1 MRTPTRTETE
11 VRERLAEVLADVPF
25 VRPRGWKGQPA
36 RGKAGVD
43 LALDLIADRR
53 PWRILIEVKASGEPR
68 IARGAI
74 QRLQALLSKGEREYG
89 VLAAPY
95 IGPNTRAICQE
106 AGVGFIDLAG
116 NCRLVFDQ
124 VFIERRGLPNPRL
137 ERRPLRSIF
146 AARASRVLRVL
157 LENPKRPWQVK
168 QLATEAGVSLGLAF
182 KVKAR
187 LLDLEYAREKADG
200 VELAKPEELLR
211 EWGAAFEARNRRQV
225 DCFAQGDPPELEDAL
240 RKYCERRKIR
250 YALDLF
256 SGAARVAPFARYA
269 RGFAYADADLGA
281 VAEALGWKPVPS
293 GPNFTLLSPYDE
305 GVWYGVRK
313 VTGDVVV
320 SDVQLYLDLV
330 GYKGRGE
337 EVATFILEQKLRPR
351 W

>member
-1 MRTPTRTETE
+1 MRSVARTETE
-11 VRERLAEVLADVPF
+11 VRERLTAILADVPF
-25 VRPRGWKGQPA
+25 VRLRGWKSQPA
-36 RGKAGVD
+36 GGEGRVD
-43 LALDLIADRR
+43 LALDLVAGGR

-74 QRLQALLSKGEREYG
+74 QQLQALPSKGERRYG

-95 IGPNTRAICQE
+95 IGPSTRAICQE
-106 AGVGFIDLAG
+106 AGVGFVDLAG

-146 AARASRVLRVL
+146 APRASRILRVL

-168 QLATEAGVSLGLAF
+168 QLAAEAGVSLGLAF

-187 LLDLEYAREKADG
+187 LLELEYAREISDG
-200 VELAKPEELLR
+200 VELAKPEDLLR
-211 EWGAAFEARNRRQV
+211 EWGAAFQARKRQQV
-225 DCFAQGDPPELEDAL
+225 DCYAPGDPPELEATL
-240 RKYCERRKIR
+240 RKYCGQEKIR
-250 YALDLF
+250 YALALF

-269 RGFAYADADLGA
+269 RAFAYVDADLA
-281 VAEALGWKPVPS
+281 TVAEALGWKPVPS
-293 GPNFTLLSPYDE
+293 GPNFTLLSAYDE

-313 VTGDVVV
+313 VEGDVVV

>member
-1 MRTPTRTETE
+1 MPVAARIETE
-11 VRERLAEVLADVPF
+11 VRERLAGILAEVPF
-25 VRPRGWKGQPA
+25 VRLRGWKSQTSRRKGQ
-36 RGKAGVD
+36 GD
-43 LALDLIADRR
+43 LALDLIASGR
-53 PWRILIEVKASGEPR
+53 PWRILIEVKTSAEPR

-74 QRLQALLSKGEREYG
+74 QQLQAYLSKGDREYG
-89 VLAAPY
+89 VLAATY
-95 IGPNTRAICQE
+95 VGPSTREICQD
-106 AGVGFIDLAG
+106 AGVGFVDLAG

-146 AARASRVLRVL
+146 APRASRILRVL
-157 LENPKRPWQVK
+157 LENPKESWQVQ
-168 QLATEAGVSLGLAF
+168 QLAGDAGVSLGLAF
-182 KVKAR
+182 KVKTR
-187 LLDLEYAREKADG
+187 LLGLEYARERSEG
-200 VELAKPEELLR
+200 IELAKPEDLLR
-211 EWGAAFEARNRRQV
+211 EWGTAYQIRKRQQM
-225 DCFAQGDPPELEDAL
+225 DFYAPGDPPELEAAL

-250 YALDLF
+250 YALALF

-269 RGFAYADADLGA
+269 RGFAYVGGDLGD

-293 GPNFTLLSPYDE
+293 GPNFTLLSAYDE

-313 VTGDVVV
+313 VGGEVVV

-330 GYKGRGE
+330 SYKGRGE

>member
-1 MRTPTRTETE
+1 MQAGDRTETE
-11 VRERLAEVLADVPF
+11 VRERLGEILADIPF
-25 VRPRGWKGQPA
+25 VRLRGWKSQPA
-36 RGKAGVD
+36 GGEGGVD
-43 LALDLIADRR
+43 LAIDLIAGGR

-68 IARGAI
+68 IARSAL
-74 QRLQALLSKGEREYG
+74 QKLQALPSKGERGYC

-95 IGPNTRAICQE
+95 IGPSTRAICKE
-106 AGVGFIDLAG
+106 AGVGFVDLAG

-146 AARASRVLRVL
+146 APRATRILRVL
-157 LENPKRPWQVK
+157 LENPKRQWQVK
-168 QLATEAGVSLGLAF
+168 QLAAEASVSLGLAF

-187 LLDLEYAREKADG
+187 LLEMEYARGAPEG
-200 VELAKPEELLR
+200 VELAKPEDLLR
-211 EWGAAFEARNRRQV
+211 AWGATFQARKRQQV
-225 DCFAQGDPPELEDAL
+225 DCYAPGDPPEVEAAL
-240 RKYCERRKIR
+240 RKYCGREKIR
-250 YALDLF
+250 YAFALF

-269 RGFAYADADLGA
+269 RGFAYVDGDLGA
-281 VAEALGWKPVPS
+281 VTEALAWKPVPS

-313 VTGDVVV
+313 VEGDAVV

-337 EVATFILEQKLRPR
+337 EAATFILEQRLRPR